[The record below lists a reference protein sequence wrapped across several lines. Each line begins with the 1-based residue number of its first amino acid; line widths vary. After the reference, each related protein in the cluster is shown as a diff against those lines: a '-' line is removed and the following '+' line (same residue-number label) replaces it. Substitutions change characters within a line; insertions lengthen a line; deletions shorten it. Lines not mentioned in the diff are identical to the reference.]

1 MLTGSPKE
9 WETTYRV
16 NVLGVVNTLQAFVPA
31 MVRQSEQSLVVVTGS
46 VAGLLQGSVGEDPTP
61 STVSTTM
68 RVST

>member
-61 STVSTTM
+61 STVPTTM